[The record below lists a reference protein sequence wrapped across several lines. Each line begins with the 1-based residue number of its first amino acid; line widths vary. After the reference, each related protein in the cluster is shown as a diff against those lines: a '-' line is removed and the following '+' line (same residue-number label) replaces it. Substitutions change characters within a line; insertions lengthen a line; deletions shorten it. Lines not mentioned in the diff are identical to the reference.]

1 MRQFTATD
9 TVVDLIESD
18 YNIVP
23 LLSRFSIPLGFG
35 DKSIAEVCGEAGI
48 DPDIF
53 LFIVNFTL
61 TGHLSLPDESYAPG
75 IVDFLLNSH
84 SYILTYKLPHIRAN
98 LLAAL
103 DAHHSDI
110 NPAIVQFFDD
120 YVEHVRKHFAYE
132 ERNVFPYV
140 RDLAAGRPIT
150 TTYTIERFRIH
161 HDRIAEK
168 LSELKN
174 IILRYYTTSVPNLMY
189 DVLVDL
195 FTAEKDLKSHNDIE
209 NLILIPLTQ
218 RMESRNKTPQQ

>member
-61 TGHLSLPDESYAPG
+61 TGHLSLPDESYASG

-84 SYILTYKLPHIRAN
+84 SYILTYKFPHIRAN

-140 RDLAAGRPIT
+140 RDLAAGRTIT

-195 FTAEKDLKSHNDIE
+195 FTAEKDLKNHNDIE
-209 NLILIPLTQ
+209 NLILIPMTQ
-218 RMESRNKTPQQ
+218 KMENRNKTQQQ

>member
-1 MRQFTATD
+1 MIHRRFSPSD
-9 TVVDLIESD
+9 SVVSLIEAD

-48 DPDIF
+48 DMEIF
-53 LFIVNFTL
+53 LLIVNFTL
-61 TGHLSLPDESYAPG
+61 TGQITDARAEHLPG
-75 IVDFLLNSH
+75 IVDFLYNSH
-84 SYILTYKLPHIRAN
+84 SYFLSYKLPHIRTN

-120 YVEHVRKHFAYE
+120 YVDHVKKHFAYE
-132 ERNVFPYV
+132 ERNVFPYI
-140 RDLAAGRPIT
+140 RALASGTDRSGS
-150 TTYTIERFRIH
+150 YNIERFRAH

-195 FTAEKDLKSHNDIE
+195 FTAENDLQSHNDIE
-209 NLILIPLTQ
+209 NLILIPLARELEQT
-218 RMESRNKTPQQ
+218 SCGN

>member
-1 MRQFTATD
+1 MRQFSATD

-140 RDLAAGRPIT
+140 RDLAAGRSIT

-195 FTAEKDLKSHNDIE
+195 FTAEKDLKNHNDIE
-209 NLILIPLTQ
+209 NFILIPLTQ
-218 RMESRNKTPQQ
+218 RMEHRNKTRQQ

>member
-1 MRQFTATD
+1 MRQFSATD

-35 DKSIAEVCGEAGI
+35 DKSIVEVCGEAGI

-140 RDLAAGRPIT
+140 RDLAAGRLIT

-209 NLILIPLTQ
+209 NFILIPLTQ
-218 RMESRNKTPQQ
+218 RMEHRNKTRQQ